1 MPFVILN
8 AISTR
13 VATWKSALTA
23 LYSHRPQPCLFQ
35 SPLLWNWDAFRMR
48 WPINERHELT
58 FLPVIRALGVIASLL
73 QRVSNYH
80 RTSNT
85 NQSASYL
92 SSFLAKPPKR
102 RGKKG
107 QRHGCFCRLIP
118 STPFGKFTFSLS
130 TVKPRTREQTR
141 IYSRKKKLSLLFSAY
156 TCQWC
161 GKRSA
166 VDLG

>member
-8 AISTR
+8 AISAP
-13 VATWKSALTA
+13 VATLKSALTA

-80 RTSNT
+80 RTSNAS
-85 NQSASYL
+85 QSASYL

-107 QRHGCFCRLIP
+107 EEARLFLEAHTINAIWWIYVHCFYSQTKDKC
-118 STPFGKFTFSLS
+118 
-130 TVKPRTREQTR
+130 EQTKS
-141 IYSRKKKLSLLFSAY
+141 I
-156 TCQWC
+156 Q
-161 GKRSA
+161 KRNFRYFLVLTHVSD
-166 VDLG
+166 VGNVQQLI